1 MEKLDKF
8 YKKINGNYFGLISVF
23 VAAISITVAQLLY
36 IAVDPTF
43 SITTNF
49 ISDLGTGPNN
59 SDVVFNIGM
68 ILTGIFFIPYFIYLG
83 WYLQKKDKKMN
94 LLIKGMIAGLIAS
107 IGLILVGFFPLDPEN
122 LYSYNMHIIA
132 AGILFYG
139 LLIMLL
145 IYGISEY
152 INPEI
157 PNLLSILSFIAA
169 ILFGAFITIVII
181 QYSSATP
188 FEAYTYIIEWIGLWA
203 TGVWAIA
210 HIYYTLKNK

>member
-49 ISDLGTGPNN
+49 ISDLGTGPNG
-59 SDVVFNIGM
+59 SDIVFSIAM
-68 ILTGIFFIPYFIYLG
+68 ILTGVLIMPFYVYIG
-83 WYLQKKDKKMN
+83 WYLQKREN
-94 LLIKGMIAGLIAS
+94 QNSLRIGMIAGLIGS
-107 IGLILVGFFPLDPEN
+107 IGMMLVGVFPLNPNDIF
-122 LYSYNMHIIA
+122 SYNMHIIA

-139 LLIMLL
+139 VLSMLL

-152 INPEI
+152 RNPEI
-157 PNLLSILSFIAA
+157 SNLLSIL
-169 ILFGAFITIVII
+169 AFITAGLYGAFMTSVII
-181 QYSSATP
+181 QYLASIP
-188 FEAYTYIIEWIGLWA
+188 FQAYTYIIEWIGLYAMGIWI
-203 TGVWAIA
+203 VS
-210 HIYYTLKNK
+210 HVYYTLKNK

>member
-23 VAAISITVAQLLY
+23 IAASSITVAQLLY
-36 IAVDPTF
+36 MAVDPTF

-49 ISDLGTGPNN
+49 ISDLGAGPNN

-68 ILTGIFFIPYFIYLG
+68 ILTGIFLIPYFTYLG
-83 WYLQKKDKKMN
+83 WYLQKKDKNMN
-94 LLIKGMIAGLIAS
+94 SLIKGMIAGLIAS
-107 IGLILVGFFPLDPEN
+107 IGLILVGFFPLDPET

-139 LLIMLL
+139 LLIMLF

-181 QYSSATP
+181 QYSSTTP

-203 TGVWAIA
+203 TGIWTIA